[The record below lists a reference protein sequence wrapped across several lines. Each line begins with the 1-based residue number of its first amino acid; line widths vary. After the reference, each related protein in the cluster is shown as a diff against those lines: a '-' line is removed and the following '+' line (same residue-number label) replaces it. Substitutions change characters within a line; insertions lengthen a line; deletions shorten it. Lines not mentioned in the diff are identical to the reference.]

1 MSVRP
6 RLTGARGVLRL
17 LAPLGPASRRVGEA
31 VARLPGR
38 ARLAV
43 VTGLGLVVIAVGTA
57 SLWRVATDSTF
68 TATVTRGKL
77 VARLTETGVLKPAQ
91 SIVYRS
97 PLSGRETEVVFLAPE
112 GTLVR
117 EGDLL
122 VRLEASELE
131 RELERAI
138 RDLREARVNLQ
149 LAEVEV
155 EEGKGRIESLE
166 DGEGALSVEETQS
179 QLRLAEKRVERLRTE
194 HEGLLPLMER
204 GFITR
209 DELGRTAFE
218 LEQAEADLAL
228 ARRKAKIL
236 IEQTHP
242 RDQQR
247 ARLLLVQKQAQ
258 AENARARQEEAEAR
272 VKALRKAI
280 EGCSM
285 YAREPGLVVHE
296 DFLGAGRRR
305 RIRVGDRVTSSQGL
319 VTIPEVERM
328 LVEASVREADM
339 RRVKPGQRAVIRLD
353 AFPDA
358 RFPGRVARVGT
369 LARSTSPQPFE
380 GKRFDMTVE
389 VDPTEAEL
397 RPEMTARVEVL
408 VGERE
413 DVLLV
418 PVNAVFE
425 RDGELVCH
433 VLGTFGAQTRHVDL
447 GDSDGLAVEVVAGL
461 SEGDRVSLADVA
473 SGTPGERGAGQP
485 GAVAKPGGGLLETQG

>member
-1 MSVRP
+1 MQRV
-6 RLTGARGVLRL
+6 LAAVGA
-17 LAPLGPASRRVGEA
+17 ASRRVQA
-31 VARLPGR
+31 TLTRLPGR
-38 ARLAV
+38 SRLALWL
-43 VTGLGLVVIAVGTA
+43 GLGLTVLAAGTVFF
-57 SLWRVATDSTF
+57 WRVATDPTF
-68 TATVTRGKL
+68 TATVRRGRL
-77 VARLTETGVLKPAQ
+77 VARLTETGTLKPAQ

-97 PLSGRETEVVFLAPE
+97 PLSGRETEIIFLAPE
-112 GTLVR
+112 GTLVM

-122 VRLEASELE
+122 VRLETTVLE
-131 RELERAI
+131 RELERGI

-155 EEGKGRIESLE
+155 QEGQGRIESLE
-166 DGEGALSVEETQS
+166 EGEGALGVEETRS
-179 QLRLAEKRVERLRTE
+179 QLRLAGKKVERLRAE

-209 DELGRTAFE
+209 DELDRAAFE
-218 LEQAEADLAL
+218 LEQAEADLTL

-247 ARLLLVQKQAQ
+247 ARLLLLQKQAQ
-258 AENARARQEEAEAR
+258 AENARARLEEAEAR
-272 VKALRKAI
+272 VQALREAI
-280 EGCSM
+280 EGCSV
-285 YAREPGLVVHE
+285 YAREPGLVVFE

-305 RIRVGDRVTSSQGL
+305 KIRVGDRVTPSQGL
-319 VTIPEVERM
+319 VTIPEVDRM

-339 RRVKPGQRAVIRLD
+339 HRVKPGQPAVVRLD

-358 RFPGRVARVGT
+358 RFPGRVSRVGT

-380 GKRFDMTVE
+380 GKRFDMIVE

-425 RDGELVCH
+425 RNGELVCH
-433 VLGTFGAQTRHVDL
+433 VLGSFGAETRHVEL

-461 SEGDRVSLADVA
+461 SEGERVSLTDV
-473 SGTPGERGAGQP
+473 TPGGAGGTAAERP
-485 GAVAKPGGGLLETQG
+485 GAATKPLRGLVEAQG

>member
-1 MSVRP
+1 M
-6 RLTGARGVLRL
+6 LRL
-17 LAPLGPASRRVGEA
+17 LAPLGTASRRVQGA
-31 VARLPGR
+31 AARLPGR
-38 ARLAV
+38 ARLSIAI
-43 VTGLGLVVIAVGTA
+43 GLVLIVIAAGTA
-57 SLWRVATDSTF
+57 FVWRAATDATF
-68 TATVTRGKL
+68 TATVRRGKL

-91 SIVYRS
+91 SIIYRS
-97 PLSGRETEVVFLAPE
+97 PLSGRETEIVFLAPE
-112 GTLVR
+112 GTLVA

-122 VRLEASELE
+122 VRLETTELE

-149 LAEVEV
+149 LAAVEV
-155 EEGKGRIESLE
+155 QEGKGRIESLAE
-166 DGEGALSVEETQS
+166 GEGALGVEETRS
-179 QLRLAEKRVERLRTE
+179 QLRLAEKKVERLRTE

-209 DELGRTAFE
+209 DELHRAAFE

-228 ARRKAKIL
+228 AKRKAKIL

-258 AENARARQEEAEAR
+258 AENARARQQEAEAR
-272 VKALRKAI
+272 VQALRMAI
-280 EGCSM
+280 EGCSI
-285 YAREPGLVVHE
+285 YTREPGLVVYE

-305 RIRVGDRVTSSQGL
+305 KIRVGDRVTPSQGL

-339 RRVKPGQRAVIRLD
+339 HRVKPGQPAVIRLD

-380 GKRFDMTVE
+380 GKRFDMIVE

-425 RDGELVCH
+425 RNGELVCH
-433 VLGTFGAQTRHVDL
+433 VLGSFGAETRHVEL
-447 GDSDGLAVEVVAGL
+447 GDSDGLVVEVVAGL
-461 SEGDRVSLADVA
+461 SEGDQVSLTDV
-473 SGTPGERGAGQP
+473 
-485 GAVAKPGGGLLETQG
+485 